1 MTVSVGVVAYNES
14 NVINGILEDLAKQ
27 DYPHEKIELL
37 LVDSASTDDTG
48 KQLEAFAARQAELG
62 FKRIQ
67 VLDNPKRKQAAG
79 WNVVIQAAKEDIL
92 IRIDAHASIP
102 EDFIGKN
109 VRLQESG
116 EKITGEIGR
125 AHV

>member
-48 KQLEAFAARQAELG
+48 KQLEAFAARREELG
-62 FKRIQ
+62 FRRIQ

-79 WNVVIQAAKEDIL
+79 WNVVIQAAKEDI
-92 IRIDAHASIP
+92 
-102 EDFIGKN
+102 
-109 VRLQESG
+109 
-116 EKITGEIGR
+116 
-125 AHV
+125 

>member
-27 DYPHEKIELL
+27 DYPHENIELL

-67 VLDNPKRKQAAG
+67 VLDNP
-79 WNVVIQAAKEDIL
+79 L
-92 IRIDAHASIP
+92 HASVP
-102 EDFIGKN
+102 LTPSQTVLHQSRSVF
-109 VRLQESG
+109 QYESSYSVYLLILRCTQADQG
-116 EKITGEIGR
+116 SDSIR
-125 AHV
+125 HV